1 MRIIVDERDAP
12 IRCFFERGDE
22 LINIR
27 GETGRGHYRMAIG
40 ILLFS
45 VRLAFN
51 RKRRSATSRK
61 AWPIR

>member
-1 MRIIVDERDAP
+1 MA
-12 IRCFFERGDE
+12 
-22 LINIR
+22 
-27 GETGRGHYRMAIG
+27 AIG